1 MVVPATQSLRDHE
14 TARLR
19 PGGPPRAGQAMAA
32 GYDVVVQTLLI
43 QQQ

>member
-1 MVVPATQSLRDHE
+1 MKRPACGPA
-14 TARLR
+14 AR
-19 PGGPPRAGQAMAA
+19 PRAGQAMAA